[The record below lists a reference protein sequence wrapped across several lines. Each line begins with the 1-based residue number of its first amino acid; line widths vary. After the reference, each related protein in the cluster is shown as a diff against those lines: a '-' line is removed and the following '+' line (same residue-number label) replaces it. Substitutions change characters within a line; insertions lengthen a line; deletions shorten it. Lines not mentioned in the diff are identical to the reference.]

1 MQPLRQN
8 QYHTSEDISSS
19 CLFDMTQKS
28 YPRIIG
34 RDSEIERAIEVLSRK
49 NKANPIL
56 VGDAGVGKTSIV
68 EGLVNLIQ
76 SDNVPDSLRNRKVFS
91 MDLSLLGGSIS
102 QMRDALNVVMTE
114 DAILFI
120 DEIHNVIGAG
130 KTQGSLDLANVLK
143 PYLTNGMLTCIGATT
158 YEEYQ
163 KYFQNDVA
171 LERRFSKI
179 EIKEPSIQDCISMI
193 NACKGS
199 YEKFH
204 NVSISEEAVES
215 AVKLSK
221 RYCPN
226 KKLPDSAL
234 DLIDE
239 SCAKLSLKNKKE
251 VNDVR
256 NYMEL
261 NHPSFKKFD
270 PNGVALDY
278 LVETDTL
285 TKEDILNV
293 ISSRTGI
300 PTESLNKNDKSKLL
314 NLEKTL
320 GEKIKGQDQVLQ
332 KLANQVRAIKSGLK
346 IGNCSFLFLGSS
358 GVGKTET
365 AKALNEALFDT
376 DDILRFDM
384 SEYQQKHD
392 VSKLIGAPAGYVGY
406 ENGGA
411 LTESV
416 KKKPYGIILLDEIE
430 KAHRDVFDILLQ
442 VLDEGVLTDN
452 KGVKVD
458 FKNTIIIMTSNLKE
472 QDLSSFFRPELI
484 NRISEVITFNQLT
497 RDVVESIAQYKLA
510 RLMSRLKEE
519 YKISLELSSS
529 LVKRVIDNTNF
540 ESYGA
545 RDIDRAIH
553 RIIEVPLSKILLSQE
568 LPEGECVILN

>member
-1 MQPLRQN
+1 MQPLKQN
-8 QYHTSEDISSS
+8 HYHTSEDISSS
-19 CLFDMTQKS
+19 CLFDMTQKT
-28 YPRIIG
+28 YPKIIG
-34 RDSEIERAIEVLSRK
+34 RDSEIERTVEVLSRK
-49 NKANPIL
+49 NKGNPIL

-68 EGLVNLIQ
+68 EGLINLVQ
-76 SDNVPDSLRNRKVFS
+76 SNDVPDSLRNRRIFS
-91 MDLSLLGGSIS
+91 MDLSLLGGSIT
-102 QMRDALNVVMTE
+102 QMREALNVVMSE

-120 DEIHNVIGAG
+120 DEIHNVVGAG

-158 YEEYQ
+158 HEEYQ

-179 EIKEPSIQDCISMI
+179 EIKEPSVEDCITMI
-193 NACKGS
+193 ESCKKS

-204 NVSISEEAVES
+204 GVSISFEAIES
-215 AVKLSK
+215 AVKLAK
-221 RYCPN
+221 RYCSN

-234 DLIDE
+234 DIIDE
-239 SCAKLSLKNKKE
+239 SCAKLSLKNKKDFR
-251 VNDVR
+251 DVL

-261 NHPSFKKFD
+261 KYPSIHKANQVIKTSGI
-270 PNGVALDY
+270 PL
-278 LVETDTL
+278 ETL
-285 TKEDILNV
+285 TKEDILKV

-300 PTESLNKNDKSKLL
+300 PTDNLNKNDKSKLL

-320 GEKIKGQDQVLQ
+320 GQKIKGQDHVLQ
-332 KLANQVRAIKSGLK
+332 KLANQVRAVRSGVK

-406 ENGGA
+406 ENGGI

-430 KAHRDVFDILLQ
+430 KAHRDVFDIMLQ
-442 VLDEGVLTDN
+442 VLDEGMLTDN

-458 FKNTIIIMTSNLKE
+458 FKNTIIIMTSNLRE
-472 QDLSSFFRPELI
+472 QDLKSFFRPELI
-484 NRISEVITFNQLT
+484 NRISDVITFNQLT
-497 RDVVESIAQYKLA
+497 RETVENITHYKLD
-510 RLMSRLKEE
+510 RLISRLKEDN
-519 YKISLELSSS
+519 KISLEISTS
-529 LVKRVIDNTNF
+529 LIKKVIDNANF

-568 LPEGECVILN
+568 LPEGQEVILN